1 MTTTVAFALVAI
13 FLCLALLHF
22 YWVFGGRK
30 GLYAAIPE
38 IDGKPAFQPS
48 VAATLVV
55 AIGLTLCAFLLA
67 GTSGLVSISVPHSA
81 LSWLTRALALVLL
94 LRAIGDFRLVG
105 FFKRVR
111 GSRFARLDTAL
122 YSPLCVL
129 LAIGVA
135 VVSVVTHV

>member
-1 MTTTVAFALVAI
+1 MGTTVVFVLVAI

-22 YWVFGGRK
+22 YWVFGGRM
-30 GLYAAIPE
+30 GLCAAIPE

-55 AIGLTLCAFLLA
+55 AIGLTLCAILLA
-67 GTSGLVSISVPHSA
+67 GTSGLVSLSVPHA
-81 LSWLTRALALVLL
+81 VLSWLTRALALALL
-94 LRAIGDFRLVG
+94 LRAVGDFRLVG
-105 FFKRVR
+105 FFKRIR

-122 YSPLCVL
+122 YSPFCVL

-135 VVSVVTHV
+135 VLSFATHV